1 MSEAIWLAGSSLLKT
16 SREIPRAW
24 LDRFLTD
31 SRVQPEWI
39 TAAHVIQPGS
49 AKTDSEW
56 NLSIQPFRW
65 KGAGSQAHFL
75 LAALCRELRAGEH
88 ELALVLEKD
97 LSGWTAALLATPA
110 FFGARNRM
118 PAVLIAETGIFP
130 QADPGVRSRE
140 QKSFLQKSS
149 IPSLPENIPLSPTT
163 WLNKVTWSGSTG
175 LLRALNDTAA
185 IVAAQQ
191 GGRSA
196 LQTTTEGEPTLITLL
211 EGL

>member
-1 MSEAIWLAGSSLLKT
+1 MSEAIWLAGSSLPRS
-16 SREIPRAW
+16 SRETPQTW
-24 LDRFLTD
+24 LDRFLAD
-31 SRVQPEWI
+31 SSVQPEWI

-56 NLSIQPFRW
+56 NLTIQPFRW
-65 KGAGSQAHFL
+65 KGTGSQAHFL

-97 LSGWTAALLATPA
+97 ISGWTAALLATPA
-110 FFGARNRM
+110 FFGARNRI
-118 PAVLIAETGIFP
+118 PEVLIAETGIFQ

-140 QKSFLQKSS
+140 QESFLQKSS
-149 IPSLPENIPLSPTT
+149 IPSLPENTPLSPTT
-163 WLNKVTWSGSTG
+163 WLNRVTWSGSTG
-175 LLRALNDTAA
+175 LQRALNAAAA
-185 IVAAQQ
+185 IVAAQH

-196 LQTTTEGEPTLITLL
+196 LQTVTAGEPTLITLL